1 MAPLSDGTG
10 VKGKVNQA
18 LSYGLPVVG
27 SPDAVEGMALTHE
40 REVMVAETPEGFA
53 DSIATV
59 CNNRELWQALS
70 EGGAASL
77 AGRFTPEVAEEALR
91 RALAPWLDE
100 RDLETVG

>member
-27 SPDAVEGMALTHE
+27 SPDAFEGMGLTHE
-40 REVMVAETPEGFA
+40 REVMVAETPECFA
-53 DSIATV
+53 DSVANV

-70 EGGAASL
+70 ERWAASL

-91 RALAPWLDE
+91 HALAPWLDE
-100 RDLETVG
+100 RNLETAG